1 MVSVISTL
9 MLDVSHAI
17 EVLVLC
23 LPLEVQDSIQQLHFE
38 YSNTCLQ
45 SCLIRNTYTSITSAW
60 CVRSSYCFLSGTTCV
75 LVTVQYITT
84 SPLLLS
90 TLYNISWHLRL
101 NNSFLG
107 CRLRFRRATNFN
119 LSLKLS
125 CNLSVFMLFTKLYD
139 LVLSSS
145 FYSSTASTAQHSTA
159 QHSTA
164 QHSAIIPAQSSNP
177 STCRWEHKSK
187 QVYTYVLHTCGVRV
201 VFLEHGA
208 LLAFFKSP
216 VCTLVKRWNHL
227 LHSSLRSILPCTFFL
242 LWDSVVPAPF
252 FGVGEERCQYLLSAL
267 ATN

>member
-107 CRLRFRRATNFN
+107 CRLRFRWATNFN

-159 QHSTA
+159 QTA
-164 QHSAIIPAQSSNP
+164 QSPLNKAANQACADQSTYQKKSQMYAR
-177 STCRWEHKSK
+177 STCMRR
-187 QVYTYVLHTCGVRV
+187 C
-201 VFLEHGA
+201 FPGA
-208 LLAFFKSP
+208 WSSWHLQRSP
-216 VCTLVKRWNHL
+216 VCT
-227 LHSSLRSILPCTFFL
+227 
-242 LWDSVVPAPF
+242 
-252 FGVGEERCQYLLSAL
+252 
-267 ATN
+267 

>member
-107 CRLRFRRATNFN
+107 CRLRFRWATNFN

-164 QHSAIIPAQSSNP
+164 QHSTAQH
-177 STCRWEHKSK
+177 STA
-187 QVYTYVLHTCGVRV
+187 Q
-201 VFLEHGA
+201 
-208 LLAFFKSP
+208 LLAFARCLYSLHLYKMLDHLCTYYKY
-216 VCTLVKRWNHL
+216 VC
-227 LHSSLRSILPCTFFL
+227 HSVPFFL
-242 LWDSVVPAPF
+242 VRERSGPATRSAI
-252 FGVGEERCQYLLSAL
+252 VLLLCNNMLDTCVISAGRSNAPW
-267 ATN
+267 ATPRPPS